1 MCRCGI
7 SDNGNDGG
15 GGSDTAMAATAKVM
29 LVVAA
34 AVMGAVTAIKTTAQ
48 REITYVFFLQIHYLR
63 RFLCRPHTDRIPDG
77 LPAKVPAE
85 QES

>member
-1 MCRCGI
+1 MINFIVTSKSRTQKKQLIVIDQLWHLVREAAAITKGT
-7 SDNGNDGG
+7 GG
-15 GGSDTAMAATAKVM
+15 GGTEGDY
-29 LVVAA
+29 LC
-34 AVMGAVTAIKTTAQ
+34 
-48 REITYVFFLQIHYLR
+48 FFLQIHYLR